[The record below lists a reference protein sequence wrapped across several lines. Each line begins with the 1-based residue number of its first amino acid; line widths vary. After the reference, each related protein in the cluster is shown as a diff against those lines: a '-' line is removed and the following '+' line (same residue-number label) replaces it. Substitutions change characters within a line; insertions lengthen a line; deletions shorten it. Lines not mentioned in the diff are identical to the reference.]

1 MPDRDDEELLRR
13 ATDAWFRSGGTDQPT
28 AKSDVIEI
36 DGRPY
41 VRLANARGVLAV
53 YRLGEDGQLRRL
65 RRWPGIGSPMHPTSA
80 LALDEAIDDVD

>member
-1 MPDRDDEELLRR
+1 MPDRDDKDLLRR
-13 ATDAWFRSGGTDQPT
+13 AMDAWFRASGTDQPST
-28 AKSDVIEI
+28 QSDVIDM
-36 DGRPY
+36 DGRAY
-41 VRLANARGVLAV
+41 VRLANASGVLAI